1 MSAQIGSRLSAWML
15 VGVLGVGSAIA
26 GCTPSPEE
34 PAEIML
40 ETEVVTLYVGPETAA
55 CVEVAPQG
63 CLQVRYAPEED
74 YQLFYSAI
82 EGFTHTPGYDYE
94 LLVQITPI
102 TNPPADGASLRW
114 TLIDVVSQ
122 TPVVTEP

>member
-1 MSAQIGSRLSAWML
+1 MSAQIGSRLSAWKL

-26 GCTPSPEE
+26 SCTPSPEE

-40 ETEVVTLYVGPETAA
+40 ETEVVTLYVGPETVE
-55 CVEVAPQG
+55 CVGVAPQD

-82 EGFTHTPGYDYE
+82 EGFTYAPGYDYE
-94 LLVQITPI
+94 LLVQITPV
-102 TNPPADGASLRW
+102 TNPPADGAALRW

-122 TPVVTEP
+122 TPAVSEP